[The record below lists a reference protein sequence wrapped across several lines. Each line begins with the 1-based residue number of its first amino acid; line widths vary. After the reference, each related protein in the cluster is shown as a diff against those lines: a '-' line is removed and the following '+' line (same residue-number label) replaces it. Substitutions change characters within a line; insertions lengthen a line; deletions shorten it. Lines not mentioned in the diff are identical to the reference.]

1 MAEGTKLEEM
11 NNNNQL
17 VENENQSDTNNE
29 DSLQV
34 ANTQDVSSEKKED
47 NGTVNTVD
55 SSDSSALSDNDLFEN
70 EFEKQLEDTVIDY
83 SEGDIIKGVVRSVEK
98 SGVLVDVNFK
108 SDGFIPNNEFSNDS
122 SVNPRNSVK
131 PGDEVN
137 VYIEKLETKEGYTQL
152 SKKHAD
158 YELAWGELFQLYKS
172 KETIDIK
179 VSSKV
184 GGGLVAEY
192 NGIKGFI
199 PASHVLDS
207 EENLDG
213 FVGQVLTVAVIKVD
227 RRRRK
232 VIFSTK
238 ATKTRRR
245 AEDIEKVFQSI
256 DVGQV
261 VKGQITSV
269 KDFGVF
275 VDIGG
280 AEGLVHISEMS
291 WSRIQHPS
299 DIAKVGDEVDVFILG
314 IDREN
319 NKVSLG
325 LKQLQKDP
333 WVEVTKKYDIGQEV
347 DGTVSRI
354 TPFGAFLKLSD
365 NLEGLIHISEISKEH
380 VEKIEDKLSVG
391 DEVKAK
397 IIKLVPNEQ
406 KIGLSIR
413 LLDSDQTE

>member
-1 MAEGTKLEEM
+1 M
-11 NNNNQL
+11 
-17 VENENQSDTNNE
+17 
-29 DSLQV
+29 
-34 ANTQDVSSEKKED
+34 
-47 NGTVNTVD
+47 D
-55 SSDSSALSDNDLFEN
+55 SSDSSSLSDNDLFEN

-83 SEGDIIKGVVRSVEK
+83 SEGDIIKGVVRSLLRK
-98 SGVLVDVNFK
+98 SKVLVDINFK

-213 FVGQVLTVAVIKVD
+213 FVGQVLLVAVIKVD

-232 VIFSTK
+232 VIFSNESYK
-238 ATKTRRR
+238 NKKT
-245 AEDIEKVFQSI
+245 S
-256 DVGQV
+256 
-261 VKGQITSV
+261 
-269 KDFGVF
+269 
-275 VDIGG
+275 
-280 AEGLVHISEMS
+280 
-291 WSRIQHPS
+291 
-299 DIAKVGDEVDVFILG
+299 
-314 IDREN
+314 
-319 NKVSLG
+319 
-325 LKQLQKDP
+325 
-333 WVEVTKKYDIGQEV
+333 
-347 DGTVSRI
+347 
-354 TPFGAFLKLSD
+354 
-365 NLEGLIHISEISKEH
+365 
-380 VEKIEDKLSVG
+380 
-391 DEVKAK
+391 
-397 IIKLVPNEQ
+397 
-406 KIGLSIR
+406 
-413 LLDSDQTE
+413 